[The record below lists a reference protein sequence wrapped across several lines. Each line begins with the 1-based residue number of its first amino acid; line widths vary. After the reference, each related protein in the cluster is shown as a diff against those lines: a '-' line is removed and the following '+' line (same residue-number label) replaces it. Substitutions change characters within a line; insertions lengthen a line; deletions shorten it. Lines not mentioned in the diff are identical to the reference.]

1 MPLTVAEAFIEDA
14 VSLRAGGSRERVLIE
29 NFVSRLRGMFP
40 EDPAWVVA
48 HIRDAE
54 AQVAYAEGSQQ
65 RRAFIDNLV
74 GYTTIEYEHDL
85 RMQTVFNTGYGQVR
99 QHVAGMLNAG
109 AAPAKILG
117 VLSDTVQWRVYRVA
131 SIAETGASLGPEDV
145 QLEEVDRLDVSGQ
158 AAGDPERLTDFL
170 SKHFGREGAHLLAA
184 ETVARDLGFDSP
196 FGARHLGDITAVVE
210 DALAARPEYAELIRQ
225 LWSEFA
231 GYVGEQAVGT
241 FDQAMYVNELYVVT
255 LAKLL
260 CANVL
265 AGRALHSDDRELR
278 AILSG
283 AFFRAKG
290 LDNLVEYDYFGWLNA
305 EPYVEQLIP
314 VAEDMQR
321 GLRSFDFE
329 APAAEDLF
337 GQLMAQLA
345 DRSQRL
351 LLGQEWTPPWLA
363 ERLAR
368 KLVSALPD
376 QEQPRFLD
384 MCCGSGSTIVEVV
397 KLAKAN
403 PPKDGHDA
411 VDELAQVATGF
422 DIDPLAVMLAKVN
435 WVVAVRDR
443 LDPLDGSRRISIP
456 IYHADSMFAKTPISK
471 LHGAPGDSYKLTLK
485 KHNVDLP
492 SFLVTPERRAL
503 FDALLDV
510 AYRVAMQAASEPAGN
525 TLAPVDV
532 DAALDEALRAAA
544 DQLGENERG
553 DVRRFLRQL
562 IDALE
567 RLQRA
572 DLNGIWAF
580 VLRNSY
586 RPGLL
591 AGQFN
596 GLITNPPWLTLSKL
610 ADNPYQQALQAN
622 AAAYGIQPPGAAHL
636 HTELATT
643 FLLHAV
649 DRYLTD
655 DAVVGC
661 ILPETVLNGYHHELF
676 RRGEYSASRQPVRLR
691 VRELWRVAP
700 STFKNEA
707 IVLIGDKQPVERR
720 DCFPGLLVG
729 EQGDQPIDF
738 QVVQLAADLRTAWS
752 DSGEGAE
759 AGWFDELEFRQGADL
774 MPRTGVFHEVT
785 ATRGGQVH
793 IAPIDTATSANAYL
807 VSDVKQIKDFRITAT
822 TVPRYLIYDALI
834 SKHLVHFELG
844 GPAKALLPYERAAN
858 GRWRPVTS
866 IKLAA
871 SPTGQAVFAEICD
884 AVGAEAEKSF
894 TLAHYQAKLDT
905 RHKLVSQRV
914 VDDRG
919 FLVVY
924 GAGGELI
931 AAAFAPLTRF
941 DIDRLVIDQTLYSL
955 IVETEDEAIYTT
967 GLFNSRAIDA
977 LIAEFKPRGA
987 FGGRH
992 LHKLPTTVTP
1002 AYDSAQALHTTVVD
1016 ATRRLIADFAVA
1028 RCDPTASEWFDPNR
1042 KLAWRRRMIRKQILT
1057 KLPSY
1062 GAYAEACAALYA
1074 L

>member
-1 MPLTVAEAFIEDA
+1 MPLAVAEAFIRDA

-40 EDPAWVVA
+40 QDPAWVTA

-54 AQVAYAEGSQQ
+54 AQVAYAEGSLQ
-65 RRAFIDNLV
+65 RRAFVDNLV

-85 RMQTVFNTGYGQVR
+85 RKRPIFDTGYEQVR

-109 AAPAKILG
+109 VAPAKILG
-117 VLSDTVQWRVYRVA
+117 VLSDTVQWRVYRIE
-131 SIAETGASLGPEDV
+131 SIACTQATALAPEDV
-145 QLEEVDRLDVSGQ
+145 RLEEVERLDLSGL
-158 AAGDPERLTDFL
+158 ATGDPERLTDFL
-170 SKHFGREGAHLLAA
+170 SRHLGRDGAHLLAA

-196 FGARHLGDITAVVE
+196 FGAQHVVGMTAVVE
-210 DALAARPEYAELIRQ
+210 DALAARPEYADIIRD

-231 GYVGEQAVGT
+231 GYVGGQITGT
-241 FDQAMYVNELYVVT
+241 FDPAMYVNELYALT

-265 AGRALHSDDRELR
+265 AGHALHSDDRELH
-278 AILSG
+278 AILG
-283 AFFRAKG
+283 GGFFRAKG

-305 EPYVEQLIP
+305 EPYVQQLIP

-321 GLRSFDFE
+321 GLRSFDFG

-337 GQLMAQLA
+337 GRLMAQLA

-351 LLGQEWTPPWLA
+351 LLGQESTPPWLA

-368 KLVSALPD
+368 ELVFALSD
-376 QEQPRFLD
+376 DERPRFLD

-403 PPKDGHDA
+403 PPRDGHDA
-411 VDELAQVATGF
+411 VDELVQAATGF

-443 LDPLDGSRRISIP
+443 LGPLDGSRRISIP
-456 IYHADSMFAKTPISK
+456 IYHADSMFAKTPIGK
-471 LHGAPGDSYKLTLK
+471 LHGAAGDSYRLTLN
-485 KHNVDLP
+485 KHVVELP
-492 SFLVTPERRAL
+492 SFLVTPERGAL
-503 FDALLDV
+503 FDAVLEV
-510 AYRVAMQAASEPAGN
+510 AYRVAMQAAKEPVGAL
-525 TLAPVDV
+525 TAVDI

-544 DQLGENERG
+544 DTLSGKQQDSVRTLLEQL
-553 DVRRFLRQL
+553 V
-562 IDALE
+562 DALE

-580 VLRNSY
+580 ILRNGY

-596 GLITNPPWLTLSKL
+596 GLITNPPWLALSKL
-610 ADNPYQQALQAN
+610 ADNPYQQTLQGD
-622 AAAYGIQPPGAAHL
+622 AAAYGIQPSGAAHL

-649 DRYLTD
+649 DRYLAD
-655 DAVVGC
+655 GAVVGC

-676 RRGEYSASRQPVRLR
+676 RRGAYSTSTTPVDLR
-691 VRELWRVAP
+691 VHELWRVARG
-700 STFKNEA
+700 TFKNEA
-707 IVLIGDKQPVERR
+707 IVLIGEKKPVEKR
-720 DCFPGLLVG
+720 DGFPGLVVR
-729 EQGDQPIDF
+729 EQGDQPISF
-738 QVVQLAADLRTAWS
+738 QVTQLAAGLRTAWS
-752 DSGEGAE
+752 DSGEGAR

-774 MPRTGVFHEVT
+774 MPRTGVFHEVR
-785 ATRGGQVH
+785 AARGGQIQ
-793 IAPIDTATSANAYL
+793 IAPIDTATSPNAYL
-807 VSDVKQIKDFRITAT
+807 MSDGKRIKDFRITAT
-822 TVPRYLIYDALI
+822 TVPRYLVYDALI
-834 SKHLVHFELG
+834 SKHLVHFELA
-844 GPAKALLPYERAAN
+844 GPAQALLPFERTAD
-858 GRWRPVTS
+858 GKWRPVTN
-866 IKLAA
+866 IKLAT
-871 SPTGQAVFAEICD
+871 SPTAQAVFAEICD
-884 AVGAEAEKSF
+884 AVSAETGKSF

-905 RHKLVSQRV
+905 RHKLVAQRA

-924 GAGGELI
+924 GAGGGLI

-941 DIDRLVIDQTLYSL
+941 DVGRLVIDQTLYSL
-955 IVETEDEAIYTT
+955 IVDSEDEAVYTT
-967 GLFNSRAIDA
+967 GLFNSRAIDT
-977 LIAEFKPRGA
+977 LINEFKPRGA

-1002 AYDSAQALHTTVVD
+1002 AYDSAQALHTAVVD
-1016 ATRRLIADFAVA
+1016 ATRRLLADFAAA
-1028 RCDPTASEWFDPNR
+1028 RQDPTVREWFNPNR
-1042 KLAWRRRMIRKQILT
+1042 NLAWRRRMIRERIIHG
-1057 KLPSY
+1057 LPSHR
-1062 GAYAEACAALYA
+1062 AYAEACAALYA